1 MTSALEVECKF
12 LCNKELEVDFSR
24 RALSSQEKFFTDQ
37 YFDTEAMTLLR
48 IDNWLRRRNDIF
60 ELKIPSVSLV
70 DRIRLLEERKEQ
82 RVDNSKPYIDS
93 YIEVIDPSLIAKHL
107 LSILPSSDLLSIK
120 HVVTTNHDLE
130 ILVSTLGLS
139 SFAKITTMRRNY
151 KLSLFKAP
159 DEIIGVDIDAVLFD
173 DGSTYSVAEVE
184 VMVNSGIDIDEKA
197 HRLIDMF
204 FEEFHIEKSD
214 KPIVGKVLEY
224 FKRCAPA
231 HFAVVKDGLMRLK
244 LAGN

>member
-12 LCNKELEVDFSR
+12 LCNKELEGEISR
-24 RALSSQEKFFTDQ
+24 RALSSQDKKITDN

-48 IDNWLRRRNDIF
+48 IDNWLRRRNDLF

-70 DRIRLLEERKEQ
+70 DRIRLLEERKE
-82 RVDNSKPYIDS
+82 RHVDNSKPYVDS
-93 YIEVIDPSLIAKHL
+93 YIEVTDPSVIAKHL
-107 LSILPSSDLLSIK
+107 LSILPSSDLLSTK

-139 SFAKITTMRRNY
+139 SFAEIKTMRRTY
-151 KLSLFKAP
+151 KLSLLKAP
-159 DEIIGVDIDAVLFD
+159 DEIIGIDIDAVLFD

-184 VMVNSGIDIDEKA
+184 VMVSNGIEDEKA
-197 HRLIDMF
+197 RTLIDLF
-204 FEEFHIEKSD
+204 FEEFNVKKSD

-231 HFAVVKDGLMRLK
+231 HFAVVKNGLMKLK
-244 LAGN
+244 LAGT

>member
-12 LCNKELEVDFSR
+12 LCNKELEDEISR
-24 RALSSQEKFFTDQ
+24 RALSSQDKKIFDE
-37 YFDTEAMTLLR
+37 YFDTEGMTLLR
-48 IDNWLRRRNDIF
+48 IDNWLRRRNELF

-70 DRIRLLEERKEQ
+70 DRIRLLEEQKE
-82 RVDNSKPYIDS
+82 RHVDNSKPYVDS
-93 YIEVIDPSLIAKHL
+93 YIEVIDPSVIAKHL

-139 SFAKITTMRRNY
+139 SFAKMTTMRRNY
-151 KLSLFKAP
+151 KLSLLKAP
-159 DEIIGVDIDAVLFD
+159 DEIIGIDIDAVLFD

-184 VMVNSGIDIDEKA
+184 VMVSNGIEDEKA
-197 HRLIDMF
+197 RTLIDLF
-204 FEEFHIEKSD
+204 FEEFNVEKSD

-231 HFAVVKDGLMRLK
+231 HFAVVKNGLMMLK